1 MDMTAQAW
9 PDWYDGRHINEVLFC
24 QQFLDK
30 HPMKCVRGRLFT
42 VDGLIEDEGQIGNLI
57 LEEISGV
64 LTANLSKT
72 VANLLASIK
81 LQAYSPPLPIET
93 DRIHV
98 ANGTYFMDGNCT
110 ANKSYCN
117 NRLTVAYNPD
127 APTPKKWLQF
137 LSELLQPE
145 DIPTLQEFLGYCLLP
160 TTKGQKMLMLIGK
173 GGEGKSRIGLVMRSL
188 LGDSMNTTSIQK
200 VESNRFSRAD
210 LENKLLMVDDDM
222 DMSAL
227 PKTNYIKSIVTS
239 ECKMDMER
247 KGVQSY
253 QSQLYV
259 RFLCF
264 GNGALTALHDKS
276 DGFFRRQIVLTTKG
290 RPAGR
295 ADDPFLVDRLLR
307 EKEGIF
313 LWCLEGLHRLIRNNY
328 QFTVSSKARENMETV
343 KRSSNNVIEFLSVSR
358 QTARPAPRRC
368 LRRISVG
375 ARTMRRSPCLL
386 IGSARSW
393 HRTSAFTMWRPPT
406 MFMLAASGCV
416 ALWALRWSIRCRIE
430 NEKRTSNLPYTPYT
444 LYGCF

>member
-1 MDMTAQAW
+1 MDMTPQTW
-9 PDWYDGRHINEVLFC
+9 PEWYDGRHINEVLFC

-64 LTANLSKT
+64 LTSGLSKIVT
-72 VANLLASIK
+72 NLLASIK
-81 LQAYSPPLPIET
+81 LQAYSPPLSIET

-98 ANGTYFMDGNCT
+98 ANGTYFMDGSFT
-110 ANKSYCN
+110 ADKNYCN

-127 APTPKKWLQF
+127 APIPQKWLQF

-227 PKTNYIKSIVTS
+227 PKNNYIK
-239 ECKMDMER
+239 
-247 KGVQSY
+247 
-253 QSQLYV
+253 
-259 RFLCF
+259 
-264 GNGALTALHDKS
+264 
-276 DGFFRRQIVLTTKG
+276 
-290 RPAGR
+290 
-295 ADDPFLVDRLLR
+295 
-307 EKEGIF
+307 
-313 LWCLEGLHRLIRNNY
+313 
-328 QFTVSSKARENMETV
+328 
-343 KRSSNNVIEFLSVSR
+343 
-358 QTARPAPRRC
+358 
-368 LRRISVG
+368 
-375 ARTMRRSPCLL
+375 
-386 IGSARSW
+386 
-393 HRTSAFTMWRPPT
+393 
-406 MFMLAASGCV
+406 
-416 ALWALRWSIRCRIE
+416 
-430 NEKRTSNLPYTPYT
+430 
-444 LYGCF
+444 

>member
-1 MDMTAQAW
+1 MDMTPQTW
-9 PDWYDGRHINEVLFC
+9 PEWYDGRYINEVLFC

-57 LEEISGV
+57 LAEISGV
-64 LTANLSKT
+64 LTSGLSKVVT
-72 VANLLASIK
+72 NLLASIK

-98 ANGTYFMDGNCT
+98 ANGTYFMDGRFT
-110 ANKSYCN
+110 ADKSYCN

-127 APTPKKWLQF
+127 APTPNRWLQF

-145 DIPTLQEFLGYCLLP
+145 DITTLQEFLGYCLLP

-239 ECKMDMER
+239 ECKMDLER

-253 QSQLYV
+253 QSLLYV

-264 GNGALTALHDKS
+264 GNGALTALHDQS
-276 DGFFRRQIVLTTKG
+276 DGFFRRQIVLTTRD
-290 RPAGR
+290 RPADR
-295 ADDPFLVDRLLR
+295 VDDPFLA
-307 EKEGIF
+307 EKLAAEREGIF
-313 LWCLEGLHRLIRNNY
+313 LWCLEGLHRLIAQNY
-328 QFTVSSKARENMETV
+328 RFTISPKAQENVETV
-343 KRSSNNVIEFLSVSR
+343 RRGSNNVVEFLQSEGYIRFRADYEASSKSIYEAYKVWCEDNVRKPLSANR
-358 QTARPAPRRC
+358 LSSELTQNAAVYNVEPTNNIYSGGRRVRGFVGIEVVARPF
-368 LRRISVG
+368 G
-375 ARTMRRSPCLL
+375 
-386 IGSARSW
+386 
-393 HRTSAFTMWRPPT
+393 
-406 MFMLAASGCV
+406 
-416 ALWALRWSIRCRIE
+416 
-430 NEKRTSNLPYTPYT
+430 
-444 LYGCF
+444 

>member
-1 MDMTAQAW
+1 MDMTPQTW
-9 PDWYDGRHINEVLFC
+9 PEWYDGRHINEVLFC

-64 LTANLSKT
+64 L
-72 VANLLASIK
+72 
-81 LQAYSPPLPIET
+81 
-93 DRIHV
+93 
-98 ANGTYFMDGNCT
+98 
-110 ANKSYCN
+110 
-117 NRLTVAYNPD
+117 
-127 APTPKKWLQF
+127 
-137 LSELLQPE
+137 
-145 DIPTLQEFLGYCLLP
+145 
-160 TTKGQKMLMLIGK
+160 IGK

-222 DMSAL
+222 DLSAL

-276 DGFFRRQIVLTTKG
+276 DGFFRRQIVLTTKD

-295 ADDPFLVDRLLR
+295 ADDPFLVDKLLR

-313 LWCLEGLHRLIRNNY
+313 LWCLEGLHRLIGNNY
-328 QFTVSSKARENMETV
+328 QFSISGKARENMETV
-343 KRSSNNVIEFLSVSR
+343 KRSSNNVIEFLQSEGYIRFRADSEASSKAIYEAYTRWCDDNAQKPMSANRVSSELA
-358 QTARPAPRRC
+358 QNEQLYNVEATNNVH
-368 LRRISVG
+368 VG
-375 ARTMRRSPCLL
+375 GKRVR
-386 IGSARSW
+386 G
-393 HRTSAFTMWRPPT
+393 FV
-406 MFMLAASGCV
+406 G
-416 ALWALRWSIRCRIE
+416 IE
-430 NEKRTSNLPYTPYT
+430 IVNPLPY
-444 LYGCF
+444 

>member
-1 MDMTAQAW
+1 MAKNRKTPDMNLPMWFDGQNINEALFCEEFLQERRIIFANGAFFT
-9 PDWYDGRHINEVLFC
+9 PDGRVTDDLPLRGEIYDKLKFCAVNNIPRKITNILEVL
-24 QQFLDK
+24 K
-30 HPMKCVRGRLFT
+30 
-42 VDGLIEDEGQIGNLI
+42 
-57 LEEISGV
+57 LEAQV
-64 LTANLSKT
+64 PDF
-72 VANLLASIK
+72 
-81 LQAYSPPLPIET
+81 PPEQ
-93 DRIHV
+93 DRIHLS
-98 ANGTYFMDGNCT
+98 NGTLLLNGTFTEGRP
-110 ANKSYCN
+110 AIVRS
-117 NRLTVAYNPD
+117 RLPVVYNPD
-127 APTPKKWLQF
+127 APAPVIWLNF
-137 LSELLQPE
+137 LNGLLHAE

-173 GGEGKSRIGLVMRSL
+173 GGEGKSRIGLVIRSL

-276 DGFFRRQIVLTTKG
+276 DGFFRRQIVLTTKD

-295 ADDPFLVDRLLR
+295 VDDPFLVDKLLR

-313 LWCLEGLHRLIRNNY
+313 LWCLDGLHRLIGNNY
-328 QFTVSSKARENMETV
+328 QFSISGKARENMETV
-343 KRSSNNVIEFLSVSR
+343 KRSSNNVIEFLQSEGYIRFKADSEASSKALYEAYQRWCEDNAQKPMSANRLSSELAQNERLYNVEA
-358 QTARPAPRRC
+358 TNNVH
-368 LRRISVG
+368 VG
-375 ARTMRRSPCLL
+375 GKRVR
-386 IGSARSW
+386 G
-393 HRTSAFTMWRPPT
+393 
-406 MFMLAASGCV
+406 FMG
-416 ALWALRWSIRCRIE
+416 IE
-430 NEKRTSNLPYTPYT
+430 VVNPLPY
-444 LYGCF
+444 

>member
-1 MDMTAQAW
+1 MDMTPQTW
-9 PDWYDGRHINEVLFC
+9 PEWYDGRHINEVLFC

-64 LTANLSKT
+64 L
-72 VANLLASIK
+72 
-81 LQAYSPPLPIET
+81 
-93 DRIHV
+93 
-98 ANGTYFMDGNCT
+98 
-110 ANKSYCN
+110 
-117 NRLTVAYNPD
+117 
-127 APTPKKWLQF
+127 
-137 LSELLQPE
+137 
-145 DIPTLQEFLGYCLLP
+145 
-160 TTKGQKMLMLIGK
+160 IGK

-222 DMSAL
+222 DLSAL

-276 DGFFRRQIVLTTKG
+276 DGFFRRQIVLTTKD

-295 ADDPFLVDRLLR
+295 ADDPFLVDKLLR

-313 LWCLEGLHRLIRNNY
+313 LWCLEGLHRLIGNKY
-328 QFTVSSKARENMETV
+328 QFSISGKARENMETV
-343 KRSSNNVIEFLSVSR
+343 KRSSNNVIEFLQSEGYIRFRADSEASSKAIYEAYTRWCDDNAQKPMSANRVSSELA
-358 QTARPAPRRC
+358 QNEQLYNVEATNNVH
-368 LRRISVG
+368 VG
-375 ARTMRRSPCLL
+375 GKRVR
-386 IGSARSW
+386 G
-393 HRTSAFTMWRPPT
+393 FV
-406 MFMLAASGCV
+406 G
-416 ALWALRWSIRCRIE
+416 IE
-430 NEKRTSNLPYTPYT
+430 IVNPLPY
-444 LYGCF
+444 